1 MLSKKKATKKDY
13 ETVLNIWE
21 KSAKATHNFLSKEDF
36 DFYKEVIPQHLDY
49 VDLSLWSDGQEIV
62 GFSGISDSELV
73 MLFLDP
79 DFIGKRYGS
88 YILTELML
96 KEGITKIDVNTQNEK
111 AKTFYLNHGFEIV
124 SEDLEDG
131 FGKPYPITH
140 LEKIK

>member
-1 MLSKKKATKKDY
+1 MLSKRKANKNDY
-13 ETVLNIWE
+13 ETIITIWE
-21 KSAKATHNFLSKEDF
+21 KSAKATHYFLIKEDF
-36 DFYKEVIPQHLDY
+36 DFYKEVIPKHLDD
-49 VDLSLWSDGQEIV
+49 VDLALWSDKEKVI
-62 GFSGISDSELV
+62 GFSGTSDSELV

-88 YILTELML
+88 YILTELMSQ
-96 KEGITKIDVNTQNEK
+96 EGITKIDVNSQNEK

-124 SEDLEDG
+124 SEDLVDG

>member
-1 MLSKKKATKKDY
+1 
-13 ETVLNIWE
+13 
-21 KSAKATHNFLSKEDF
+21 
-36 DFYKEVIPQHLDY
+36 
-49 VDLSLWSDGQEIV
+49 
-62 GFSGISDSELV
+62 

-88 YILTELML
+88 YILTELMSQ
-96 KEGITKIDVNTQNEK
+96 EGITKIDVNSQNEK

-124 SEDLEDG
+124 SEDLVDG